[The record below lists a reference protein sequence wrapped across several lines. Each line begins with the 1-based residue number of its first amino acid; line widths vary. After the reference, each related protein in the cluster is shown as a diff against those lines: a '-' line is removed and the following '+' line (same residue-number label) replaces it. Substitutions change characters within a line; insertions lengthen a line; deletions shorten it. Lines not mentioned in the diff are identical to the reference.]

1 MEDGRRIVTVDVDG
15 RIVRIDRDNIQ
26 KANLEYEI
34 TSIGRK
40 AKG

>member
-1 MEDGRRIVTVDVDG
+1 VDG

-34 TSIGRK
+34 TGKGRK